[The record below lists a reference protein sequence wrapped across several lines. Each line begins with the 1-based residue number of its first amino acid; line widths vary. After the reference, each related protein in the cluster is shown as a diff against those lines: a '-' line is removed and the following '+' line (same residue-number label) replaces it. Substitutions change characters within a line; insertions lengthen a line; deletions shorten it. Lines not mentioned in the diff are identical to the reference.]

1 MAFAQAEKR
10 TSHYGLGRA
19 APFKWDF
26 CLRIGTTL
34 VAIFGSQY
42 AAHASMSLRRFSS
55 ASLGGHHVRWKGWNA
70 CRLAAILW
78 RSGRFATL
86 VFLRSVV
93 TGAASIGGDA

>member
-1 MAFAQAEKR
+1 MSLIGTKR
-10 TSHYGLGRA
+10 TLWVRTRRA
-19 APFKWDF
+19 VQWDF

-42 AAHASMSLRRFSS
+42 VAHASMSLRRFSS

-86 VFLRSVV
+86 VFLRSIV
-93 TGAASIGGDA
+93 TGAASVGGDA